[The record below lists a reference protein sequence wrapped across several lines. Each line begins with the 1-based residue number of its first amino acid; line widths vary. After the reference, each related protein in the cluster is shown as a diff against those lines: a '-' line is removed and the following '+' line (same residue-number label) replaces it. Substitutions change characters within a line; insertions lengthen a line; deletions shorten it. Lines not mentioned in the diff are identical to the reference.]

1 MWDNPARA
9 SEGGGEGAPG
19 TRIEIA
25 LQTIVQGGA
34 DMHGQPVQSDV
45 FPFLFLQEV
54 KKTTKPK
61 THIKII
67 IFLLTVNTEPQVNL
81 CQGFNGLR
89 EPREF
94 YLCFRFSFFLWGPY
108 YFYLQRIGVFK
119 CWRKTSLHNVV
130 DLQDNFTLF
139 DLVLQ
144 TVWCYGILGNQDFSA
159 F

>member
-54 KKTTKPK
+54 KKK
-61 THIKII
+61 
-67 IFLLTVNTEPQVNL
+67 
-81 CQGFNGLR
+81 
-89 EPREF
+89 
-94 YLCFRFSFFLWGPY
+94 
-108 YFYLQRIGVFK
+108 
-119 CWRKTSLHNVV
+119 RKTQDPYKDHNFPV
-130 DLQDNFTLF
+130 DCEHWTSGE
-139 DLVLQ
+139 LVSR
-144 TVWCYGILGNQDFSA
+144 F
-159 F
+159 